1 MENYSDNN
9 SMNTEEILLE
19 DWPLWND
26 DTLMELIEKEF
37 NFLKSRIGKRYLVRF
52 QNIMVIDLIYPSPD
66 EAAYLCRLDDEP
78 EDNASWAFWK
88 LTIV

>member
-1 MENYSDNN
+1 L
-9 SMNTEEILLE
+9 NTEEILLE

-66 EAAYLCRLDDEP
+66 EAAYLCRLDDGTEII
-78 EDNASWAFWK
+78 ESVHEWQEAILID
-88 LTIV
+88 